1 MNINE
6 LAERLAEHAAPH
18 LTERAI
24 RAQIKELYPRRKR
37 FTDDDYQEEQV
48 RQRTARFLQLIFV
61 GAANW
66 KSQS

>member
-1 MNINE
+1 VVRSV
-6 LAERLAEHAAPH
+6 AFS
-18 LTERAI
+18 LTDI
-24 RAQIKELYPRRKR
+24 LGISP
-37 FTDDDYQEEQV
+37 DDDYQEEQV